1 MTSTNRPVHFYGD
14 SHMQGFEID
23 HDEILGRNTFK
34 EKKDLIG
41 DALLP
46 MLENNDLGEHTFNVP
61 QYKKSF
67 GCSQSSSS
75 EGLTYKFLENCFK
88 EYFDENNTEG
98 SEEKSKELLEYIKTH
113 RKKTTK
119 TVLKC
124 SDLE

>member
-1 MTSTNRPVHFYGD
+1 MEEIQKNIVEWIQYD
-14 SHMQGFEID
+14 SKIK
-23 HDEILGRNTFK
+23 DESKKIKEYK
-34 EKKDLIG
+34 EKRDLISG
-41 DALLP
+41 SLLP
-46 MLENNDLGEHTFNVP
+46 MLESNNLEEHTFNIP

-88 EYFDENNTEG
+88 DFYDEKSDSNAD
-98 SEEKSKELLEYIKTH
+98 EKSKELLEYIKTH

-119 TVLKC
+119 RVLKC

>member
-1 MTSTNRPVHFYGD
+1 ME
-14 SHMQGFEID
+14 EIQKSIVEWIQYD
-23 HDEILGRNTFK
+23 TKIKEESKKIKSYK
-34 EKKDLIG
+34 EKKDVIGEALI
-41 DALLP
+41 P
-46 MLENNDLGEHTFNVP
+46 MLESNDLEEHTFNIP

-88 EYFDENNTEG
+88 EYFDKDQESN
-98 SEEKSKELLEYIKTH
+98 SEDKSKELLEYIKNN

-119 TVLKC
+119 RVLKC